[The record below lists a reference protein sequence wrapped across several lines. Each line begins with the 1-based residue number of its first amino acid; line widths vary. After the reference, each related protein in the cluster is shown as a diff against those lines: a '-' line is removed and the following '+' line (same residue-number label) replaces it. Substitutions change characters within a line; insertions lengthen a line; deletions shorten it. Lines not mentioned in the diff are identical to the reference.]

1 MGEAGGGPARYQG
14 VRVLLLGERTLFTE
28 ALRFV
33 LESFG
38 MITDVV
44 AHDESAL
51 QAARRSRPH
60 LVLVDLEGAPNGA
73 AALGRSLA
81 RESPETKLMA
91 VTPRYDPEV
100 LSSALAA
107 GFHGYLTKDTPLT
120 RFARLIDATLS
131 GEALARW
138 PLGRGPAVGPNGD
151 QPAIARLTP
160 REREVLSLLAI
171 GASGRDIAERLGISP
186 NTVRTHVRSLLAKL
200 DCHTRLEAATY
211 AVRVG
216 LVSSAGRSPSRA
228 R

>member
-1 MGEAGGGPARYQG
+1 MGEAGGGPARYEG

-38 MITDVV
+38 MTADVV
-44 AHDESAL
+44 AHGESAL
-51 QAARRSRPH
+51 QAARRARPH

-73 AALGRSLA
+73 AVGRSLA
-81 RESPETKLMA
+81 RESPDTKLMA

-100 LSSALAA
+100 LSAALAA

-138 PLGRGPAVGPNGD
+138 PLGRGPALGPNGD
-151 QPAIARLTP
+151 RPAVVRLTP
-160 REREVLSLLAI
+160 REREVLSLLAV

-186 NTVRTHVRSLLAKL
+186 NTVRTHIRSVLGKL
-200 DCHTRLEAATY
+200 DCHTRLEAATF

-216 LVSSAGRSPSRA
+216 LVPSAARSPA
-228 R
+228 RTR